1 MEEGTKAAVSDTV
14 LEQQGEKQEEGGLL
28 DKIRSLLG
36 GSQKKEEGPGVQTPA
51 KDGKTAGEKK
61 EEGTDGKEASREK
74 QAEKTYTQAELAAE
88 IEKAVKEGRRRKRPG
103 GRRKSAW
110 RSFRRRNGRPRSGR
124 L

>member
-61 EEGTDGKEASREK
+61 RKGQT
-74 QAEKTYTQAELAAE
+74 
-88 IEKAVKEGRRRKRPG
+88 GRRLPV
-103 GRRKSAW
+103 KS
-110 RSFRRRNGRPRSGR
+110 RQKKPIPRQSWP
-124 L
+124 LKLKKP